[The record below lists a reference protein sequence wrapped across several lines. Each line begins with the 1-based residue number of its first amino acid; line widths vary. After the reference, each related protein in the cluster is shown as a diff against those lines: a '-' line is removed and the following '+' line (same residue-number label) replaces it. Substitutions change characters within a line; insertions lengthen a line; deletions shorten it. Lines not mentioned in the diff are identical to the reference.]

1 MKKDQQ
7 ARKLG
12 KRLALRRESLT
23 QLDLQTLKSAAAAG
37 ACFTHYCRSG
47 ATCLCSSG

>member
-1 MKKDQQ
+1 MKKDQE

-12 KRLALRRESLT
+12 RKLAVRRESLT
-23 QLDLQTLKSAAAAG
+23 RLDPQALKPAAAG

>member
-1 MKKDQQ
+1 MKKDQK

-12 KRLALRRESLT
+12 KKLAVRRESLT
-23 QLDLQTLKSAAAAG
+23 RLDPQTLKPAAAAG